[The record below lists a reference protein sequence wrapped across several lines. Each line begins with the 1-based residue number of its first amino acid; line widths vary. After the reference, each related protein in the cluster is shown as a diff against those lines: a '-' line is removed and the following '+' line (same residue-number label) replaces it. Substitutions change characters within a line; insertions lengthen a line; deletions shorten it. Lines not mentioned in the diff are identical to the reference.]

1 MLTAGSHSRKPRP
14 VSAPLRSLKLCTAA
28 AAATLVIASLLPA
41 DADAASRH
49 RRGDTPTNSLDAG
62 GAGFPGA
69 AMMAAQGRGEGHK
82 ALGGRARDR
91 ANLAR
96 SLAGRA
102 DGSGS
107 QAAMLNM
114 RATHMRWSAAAVR
127 GALHDPQIHQALHS
141 TQALQDPKTRA
152 LVTATLATVAWHRG
166 GHGWWRHGN
175 GGYGWVGPV
184 FWPFAFYDISN
195 AALWG
200 NDTDPTFWSYG
211 YPDLHAALFGP
222 YAYDDLTGYAT
233 HLRAARNVSGAA
245 EAATAAGIDK
255 DDQNSL
261 AQLCGDASRSIAGLP
276 VDTIAQAIQP
286 SEQQRT
292 ALDGLADASAKA
304 SLILQAACPTDM
316 VLTAPRRLAIMQSR
330 LEAMISAV
338 QTLQPALDAFY
349 GPLSEQQKLQFD
361 GIAAAQRAASDKA
374 LAASRTPQ
382 AVTQV
387 NAPVNAQATPQTT
400 AQPPGDPA
408 TVANCAT
415 ARPDSG
421 VTAWP
426 AAMITQAVAPTD
438 TQRDKFTALQNATT
452 KAADMLATTCAG
464 NAATPPARLAAIG
477 QRLDTM
483 LQAVTTVHA
492 ALDDVYATLNEEQ
505 KVSFDTVGAQQ
516 LVAALPPPTGR
527 RGRAA
532 QPDSAQLAA
541 PPPVAQA
548 DTTRETRP
556 TGRRY
561 ARYARH
567 HGRHG
572 VHVAR
577 VLRRMLFSFVR

>member
-1 MLTAGSHSRKPRP
+1 MLTAGSRPRGASFPSR
-14 VSAPLRSLKLCTAA
+14 SCIAACAA
-28 AAATLVIASLLPA
+28 ALLIASLLPLT
-41 DADAASRH
+41 ADAAPRN
-49 RRGDTPTNSLDAG
+49 RRGDSPAVDAG

-69 AMMAAQGRGEGHK
+69 LVAEQMQQQGQHQGRK
-82 ALGGRARDR
+82 ARGSRARDR
-91 ANLAR
+91 ANLAQ

-127 GALHDPQIHQALHS
+127 GALHDPRIHQALHS

-200 NDTDPTFWSYG
+200 NETDPTFWSYS

-245 EAATAAGIDK
+245 EAASAAGIDK

-261 AQLCGDASRSIAGLP
+261 AQLCGDASRGIAGLP

-286 SEQQRT
+286 NETQRA
-292 ALDGLADASAKA
+292 ALDRLADASAKA

-330 LEAMISAV
+330 IEAMMSAV
-338 QTLQPALDAFY
+338 ATLQPALENFY

-361 GIAAAQRAASDKA
+361 GIPAAQRAASDKSQTA
-374 LAASRTPQ
+374 TPTPARTPQ
-382 AVTQV
+382 AVQQV
-387 NAPVNAQATPQTT
+387 NPQANPQ
-400 AQPPGDPA
+400 ASSDPA
-408 TVANCAT
+408 TVQNCAAT
-415 ARPDSG
+415 QPDTG

-426 AAMITQAVAPTD
+426 AAMITQAVVPTD
-438 TQRDKFTALQNATT
+438 AQRDKFTALQSATA
-452 KAADMLATTCAG
+452 KAAEMLKTACAG

-483 LQAVTTVHA
+483 LQAVKTVHT

-516 LVAALPPPTGR
+516 LVAAVPPS
-527 RGRAA
+527 GRAA
-532 QPDSAQLAA
+532 PQGSAQSA
-541 PPPVAQA
+541 PLPAAQA
-548 DTTRETRP
+548 DTAGETRP
-556 TGRRY
+556 TGRRHV
-561 ARYARH
+561 RYARH
-567 HGRHG
+567 HGHHG
-572 VHVAR
+572 IHVAR